1 MFELLVQR
9 DRHMQE
15 GEVDDDDGDASSG
28 WPWILVLRV
37 CVYSTRDGFC
47 HREREERDVRSGQVI
62 PEN

>member
-1 MFELLVQR
+1 
-9 DRHMQE
+9 MQE